1 MAKYLHSLPSNDIHH
16 LRTALPALW
25 ILSLYRLSSEPN
37 LRSITNP
44 ERWTGYHGL
53 ADLVS
58 RYAQCHIGVG
68 PTNAHPQLGQES
80 FLAATRQR
88 AAKYRANQ
96 GIEQDTGQRRERLF
110 AGYQRQLASGSGQG
124 QQSHRNIP
132 CGRLVREKLT

>member
-1 MAKYLHSLPSNDIHH
+1 MTSTTYEQHV
-16 LRTALPALW
+16 PALW

-37 LRSITNP
+37 LRSITSP

-58 RYAQCHIGVG
+58 RYAQCHIGAS
-68 PTNAHPQLGQES
+68 PTNAHPHLGQEP

-96 GIEQDTGQRRERLF
+96 GVEQDTGQRRERLF
-110 AGYQRQLASGSGQG
+110 AGYQRQPVSEVAKVSKAIATYHVADL
-124 QQSHRNIP
+124 
-132 CGRLVREKLT
+132 LEKG